1 MLEGVHVCSVAQ
13 SQRDIPEVRS
23 RVVGRVVSPEAE
35 TVRDIL
41 RSPEVDLKVSP
52 EAETVSSRTTYKG
65 SREVDPRVSTEIENG
80 SKQVNGSKSFGR
92 ASITQDFT
100 SDKVITDEV
109 IGVWSQEKRSRSSS

>member
-1 MLEGVHVCSVAQ
+1 MLEGVCSVAQ

-80 SKQVNGSKSFGR
+80 SKQVNGS
-92 ASITQDFT
+92 
-100 SDKVITDEV
+100 
-109 IGVWSQEKRSRSSS
+109 